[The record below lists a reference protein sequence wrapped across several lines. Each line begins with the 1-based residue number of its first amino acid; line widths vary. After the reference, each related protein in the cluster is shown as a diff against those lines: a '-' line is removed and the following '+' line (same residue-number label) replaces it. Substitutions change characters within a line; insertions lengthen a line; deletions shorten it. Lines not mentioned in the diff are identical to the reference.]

1 MYVRIYYNGGFIIW
15 TSSVWSEGAM
25 KIDNSTVKTTCTG
38 DYGYVT
44 ESLFSNDT
52 LTIEGN
58 SDVLIIGAI
67 FGKNGVVISPTEGNK
82 IDVKVGIKE
91 NGEEGTKHFKSSPYG
106 ETTTL
111 DSYDLLGGYTYVHIK
126 NHIHVYDQQSTD
138 DRYKISGATCTEP
151 AKYYKSC
158 VCGEKGTET
167 FEIGQAAGHKAE
179 KTEVKAPTATEPGNI
194 EYWYCPQCDTYF
206 KDAELT
212 EAITKE
218 QTVLSPTGE
227 PEEKPQTPPT
237 DTQKSPDKI
246 EKTIGSPQTGDDSN
260 TALWIAVMLTVG
272 AALTGTLL
280 CTRKK
285 KYNK

>member
-1 MYVRIYYNGGFIIW
+1 MYVRIYYNGDFIIR

-111 DSYDLLGGYTYVHIK
+111 DSYDLLGGIYLCSHK
-126 NHIHVYDQQSTD
+126 
-138 DRYKISGATCTEP
+138 
-151 AKYYKSC
+151 KSYAC
-158 VCGEKGTET
+158 
-167 FEIGQAAGHKAE
+167 I
-179 KTEVKAPTATEPGNI
+179 
-194 EYWYCPQCDTYF
+194 
-206 KDAELT
+206 
-212 EAITKE
+212 
-218 QTVLSPTGE
+218 
-227 PEEKPQTPPT
+227 
-237 DTQKSPDKI
+237 
-246 EKTIGSPQTGDDSN
+246 
-260 TALWIAVMLTVG
+260 
-272 AALTGTLL
+272 
-280 CTRKK
+280 
-285 KYNK
+285 